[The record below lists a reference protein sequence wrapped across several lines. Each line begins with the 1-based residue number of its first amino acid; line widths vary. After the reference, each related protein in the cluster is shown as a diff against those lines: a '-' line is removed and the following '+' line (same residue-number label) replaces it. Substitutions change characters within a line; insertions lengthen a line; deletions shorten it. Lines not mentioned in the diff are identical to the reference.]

1 LEKETM
7 GKREVRKLQITGGS
21 TYIIS
26 LPKKWIKKVGL
37 EKGSPLSIINQED
50 GSIIIVPEEMEK
62 PKKPVEAIIEVSTD
76 NEAQSIIRKIVSI
89 YLVGYNIIFIRPKNQ
104 RLSSVQRTAIKNF
117 TRRMLVGTEIIADSP
132 TELILK
138 VLISYPELSVQSALR
153 RMCVI
158 TASMHQDAI
167 AALRE
172 FDKEL
177 ARDVVAMD
185 DEVDR
190 FGLYI
195 IRQLKAAVQNERVM
209 REIGLATGRD
219 CLGYRLVT
227 KAIERTADHAVE
239 IAKNV
244 LALKKPLKTEILR
257 EIDSIGELAV
267 SVFNKATESIFKR
280 DFQLANNTVQKAKE
294 VALQEKEVVERVLK
308 RAGIEEIANLRLI
321 IESIRRTAEYAS
333 DIAEIVLNMT
343 VENVIKTEGT
353 LTGKVIKEK
362 CGKLRSFSVSDY
374 S

>member
-1 LEKETM
+1 M

-76 NEAQSIIRKIVSI
+76 NEAQSILRKIVSI

-257 EIDSIGELAV
+257 EIDSIGKLAV
-267 SVFNKATESIFKR
+267 SVFNKATESIFRR

-353 LTGKVIKEK
+353 LTGKVIREK
-362 CGKLRSFSVSDY
+362 CGKLQSFSVSDY